1 VWIIMSQPSSGA
13 GLPGSPEAQLLALT
27 CACVRDRD
35 DRITLWTEGME
46 RLYGWPQEEA
56 LGQVSHTLLRTEFP
70 RPLESIRVDL
80 LRDGEWQGEVTQTRR
95 DGGRLLVAS
104 QWVLHRD
111 DTGRPQGTLELNHDL
126 TALLARADRR
136 RDEYLALLAHELRNP
151 LAPILTAVEVIKRLS
166 LSGTELVTSRDII
179 ERQARQLARLLDDL
193 LDVSRVTLGK
203 LPLHKE
209 VVEVRDVVGRAFEVA
224 RPLIDARG
232 HTLTVRLP
240 RRPLRLEADPLRLAQ
255 ALANL
260 LTNAAK
266 FMGVGGQIWLAVQ
279 HEGGDVVFCV
289 RDRGIGIPREMLV
302 RVFDLF
308 TQAAHSPDRPPDGLG
323 VGLALV
329 RSLVELHGGSVQA
342 LSEGPGK
349 GSEFILRLPALPG
362 DGNGARAVEAPG

>member
-1 VWIIMSQPSSGA
+1 MSQPSSSGGPL
-13 GLPGSPEAQLLALT
+13 GLPEAQLLDCA

-35 DRITLWTEGME
+35 DRITLWTGGME
-46 RLYGWPQEEA
+46 RLYGWPQGEA
-56 LGQVSHTLLRTEFP
+56 LGQVSHALLRTEFP
-70 RPLESIRVDL
+70 RPLEAIRADL
-80 LRDGEWQGEVTQTRR
+80 LRDGEWYGEVTQTRR
-95 DGGRLLVAS
+95 DGGRLIVAS

-111 DTGRPQGTLELNHDL
+111 DTGAPQSTLELNHDL
-126 TALLARADRR
+126 TELLARADRR

-151 LAPILTAVEVIKRLS
+151 LAPILTAVEIIKRLS
-166 LSGTELVTSRDII
+166 LSGPELVASRDII
-179 ERQARQLARLLDDL
+179 ERQVRQLARLLEDL

-203 LPLHKE
+203 LPLRKE
-209 VVEVRDVVGRAFEVA
+209 VVEVREVVARAFEVA

-232 HTLTVRLP
+232 HALTVSLP
-240 RRPLRLEADPLRLAQ
+240 RRPLRLEADPVRLAQ

-260 LTNAAK
+260 QTNAAK
-266 FMGVGGQIWLAVQ
+266 FMGVGGQIWLTVRQ
-279 HEGGDVVFCV
+279 EGGDVVFRV
-289 RDRGIGIPREMLV
+289 RDQGIGIPPEMLV

-342 LSEGPGK
+342 VSEGPGT

-362 DGNGARAVEAPG
+362 DGNGETATEVLG